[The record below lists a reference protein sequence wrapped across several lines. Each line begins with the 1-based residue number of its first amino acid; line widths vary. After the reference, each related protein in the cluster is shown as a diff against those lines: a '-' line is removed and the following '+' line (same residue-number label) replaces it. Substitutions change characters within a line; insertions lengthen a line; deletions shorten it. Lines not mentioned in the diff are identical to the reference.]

1 MSLVEDPK
9 MTGSDTE
16 RKWNLHMKIKL
27 CIHEHQLFLRNLVED
42 PKMTD
47 RDPARKWNLH
57 MKNK

>member
-16 RKWNLHMKIKL
+16 RTWNLHMKIKL
-27 CIHEHQLFLRNLVED
+27 CIHEHQLFLHNLVED

-47 RDPARKWNLH
+47 RDPARK
-57 MKNK
+57 